1 MNAAID
7 SERFAPID
15 LGRFAGIGLD
25 ALVSEAALMTR
36 VDRKY
41 VLTRDAAARV
51 VASLEPGIR
60 VLDIDGTRAF
70 RYESVYFDTPDLLS
84 FRMAAQPRRRRFKLR
99 TRTYVDA
106 RTAFLEV
113 KTRGA
118 RSATVKDRITY
129 AVDDRSRLT
138 EEARGYAADALDAI
152 GVASQRADELGIR
165 LTTRYR
171 RATFV
176 SSDGSARSTI
186 DTDLEWRDAAGAVL
200 AAPAMAI
207 IETKSG
213 AAASAFDRALWR
225 AGLRPVAISKYAT
238 GLAALHPEL
247 PRNKWA
253 RVLRGPFARAEIRTG
268 VPGRAD
274 PALGTDHVGPADPA
288 SRTDHPTT
296 RTQESRCETPA

>member
-1 MNAAID
+1 MTAVID
-7 SERFAPID
+7 LDRFAPIE
-15 LGRFAGIGLD
+15 LD
-25 ALVSEAALMTR
+25 ALVSEATLMTR

-41 VLTRDAAARV
+41 VVTRDAAARV
-51 VASLEPGIR
+51 VARLDCGIR
-60 VLDIDGTRAF
+60 VLDMDGTRAF

-106 RTAFLEV
+106 QTAFLEV

-118 RSATVKDRITY
+118 RSATVKDRIAY
-129 AVDDRSRLT
+129 AVDDRRRLT
-138 EEARGYAADALDAI
+138 EEARAYAADALDAI
-152 GVASQRADELGIR
+152 GVASRRADELGIR

-176 SSDGSARSTI
+176 SADGSARSTV
-186 DTDLEWRDAAGAVL
+186 DTDLEWRDAGAVL

-253 RVLRGPFARAEIRTG
+253 RVLRGPFALAENRADPSGWAEDL
-268 VPGRAD
+268 GRAD
-274 PALGTDHVGPADPA
+274 AVGRADA
-288 SRTDHPTT
+288 AFRTDHPTT
-296 RTQESRCETPA
+296 RTQESRCETAA